1 MTLQKNKKILI
12 LIFVVIGIGLT
23 GIFISENSCG
33 VKHMMILND
42 MKTYEETLD
51 PEFCEDILEKI
62 DSFNEQCKPEIEILD
77 CG

>member
-12 LIFVVIGIGLT
+12 LVFVFVGIVLT
-23 GIFISENSCG
+23 GILISENSCG
-33 VKHMMILND
+33 VKHMTILND
-42 MKTYEETLD
+42 VKIYEDSLD
-51 PEFCEDILEKI
+51 PEFCEDVLEKI